1 MPAHIETNLENG
13 VFTLSINRPDKMN
26 ALNAAMYGAMA
37 DALNGAASNPEIN
50 VIVIRGGDNFTAG
63 YDLTDLL
70 ENPPEGESSPVFR
83 FMFALSECPL
93 PVIAIIDGAAVG
105 IGVTLLLHCDFVYAT
120 PEAEFLMP
128 FVNLGA
134 VPEFGASQILPLRA
148 GYLKAA
154 ELLMFADKFDSNTAL
169 DAGIITSI
177 HGRDELESVV
187 ADCIRNLASKSR
199 ASIVSTKA
207 LLKRDIEPLSDRIR
221 AEAAIF
227 TSGIA
232 SPEAQG
238 ILKAFLKR

>member
-1 MPAHIETNLENG
+1 MPAHIETHLENR

-37 DALNGAASNPEIN
+37 DALTGAASNPEIN
-50 VIVIRGGDNFTAG
+50 VVVIRGGDNFTAG
-63 YDLTDLL
+63 YDLADLL
-70 ENPPEGESSPVFR
+70 ENPPVGETSPVFR

-93 PVIAIIDGAAVG
+93 PVIAMIDGAAVG

-154 ELLMFADKFDSNTAL
+154 ELLMFADKFDSKTAL
-169 DAGIITSI
+169 DAGIITAI
-177 HGRDELESVV
+177 HDRDELESAV
-187 ADCIRNLASKSR
+187 ANCIRKLASKSR
-199 ASIVSTKA
+199 TSIISTKA

-221 AEAAIF
+221 TEAAIF
-227 TSGIA
+227 TRGIA